1 MKIALITDTHWGA
14 RNDSKIFLD
23 SMENFYTKEFFP
35 ELEANNIKTIIHLGD
50 IVDKRKSINYVT
62 LNRFREVFVHGCVSR
77 NIDCHVIV
85 GNHDI
90 PYRHSNEI
98 NAMSELFGSYAEEGV
113 HFYSEP
119 TDIRFGDLNIT
130 MMPWIHNMNYAD
142 CIEHIQNTNS
152 RVLFGHLDLTGFV
165 MHQGVVNHHGMDSK
179 PFEKF
184 ELVCSG
190 HFHHKSRKG
199 NIQYLGNPFELTWG
213 DYNDA
218 RGFHLFDTETLDLK
232 FFQNPHRMFYKV
244 FYDDVD
250 KTMDEVVEKDFTN
263 YENTYVKV
271 IVQNKS
277 NPYWFDMMLDKLYK
291 CNPANVTI
299 VDDNNHL
306 DEIDDKDIVNE
317 AEDTLTI
324 MRKYVDSSNLNVNET
339 QLNTLLTSLYNESQA
354 LDIE

>member
-1 MKIALITDTHWGA
+1 MKMALITDQHFGA
-14 RNDSKIFLD
+14 RNDSLVFVDHMEKFYNNVVFPFLIENKIDTVIDLGDTFDRRKFVNFNTLD
-23 SMENFYTKEFFP
+23 SAKKMWFDRLRDSN
-35 ELEANNIKTIIHLGD
+35 IHLH
-50 IVDKRKSINYVT
+50 S
-62 LNRFREVFVHGCVSR
+62 L
-77 NIDCHVIV
+77 V
-85 GNHDI
+85 GNHTI
-90 PYRHSNEI
+90 YFRNTNELNTI
-98 NAMSELFGSYAEEGV
+98 DQLFRDYENITV
-113 HFYSEP
+113 YSEP
-119 TDIRFGDLNIT
+119 TDVHFGDLKIT
-130 MMPWIHNMNYAD
+130 MMPWMHNMNYAD
-142 CIEHIQNTNS
+142 CVEHIQNTDS

-165 MHQGVVNHHGMDSK
+165 MHQGIVNHHGMDSK

-232 FFQNPHRMFYKV
+232 FFQNPYRMFYKV
-244 FYDDVD
+244 FYDDVG

-291 CNPANVTI
+291 CNPANVSI

-317 AEDTLTI
+317 AEDTITI
-324 MRKYVDSSNLNVNET
+324 MRKYVSSSNLNVDEN
-339 QLNTLLTSLYNESQA
+339 QLNTLLTSLYDESQS